1 MKSRIDVAYT
11 NGVIAVREKRLLKD
25 KIFRFCEL
33 TAEEVFRALLENGFG
48 GNGACVAGV
57 HDFEKLIA
65 CEEEQIDEFIREYAP
80 SDVEAKYLLSHR
92 DFHNA
97 KALIKAMLT
106 GDNVDKM
113 LLPDGLIKK
122 ETLLS
127 CIQSGDFSAI
137 EKICLPLKKVCE
149 ETLSLLETERSG
161 AKIGA
166 AFEIAEYEYLQEIVK
181 RKTVLK
187 KILIAKSDMTNILTA
202 LRAGDPEI
210 AKAHYLPTGKL
221 SQKSLLGLFNEDEQ
235 AIKDVFIKTPYAQF
249 VNECLRAK
257 EKGLPFTQ
265 AEKMRDEYDSEYF
278 AKRKYA
284 LEKNEPFLYYVYR
297 RKAECANVR
306 IVMVCLMAGL
316 GEQDIKRRLR
326 NF

>member
-1 MKSRIDVAYT
+1 MYA
-11 NGVIAVREKRLLKD
+11 
-25 KIFRFCEL
+25 
-33 TAEEVFRALLENGFG
+33 
-48 GNGACVAGV
+48 
-57 HDFEKLIA
+57 FETT
-65 CEEEQIDEFIREYAP
+65 
-80 SDVEAKYLLSHR
+80 KYLA
-92 DFHNA
+92 DYMIHNN
-97 KALIKAMLT
+97 KIKIHSEGIARL
-106 GDNVDKM
+106 
-113 LLPDGLIKK
+113 
-122 ETLLS
+122 
-127 CIQSGDFSAI
+127 
-137 EKICLPLKKVCE
+137 
-149 ETLSLLETERSG
+149 G
-161 AKIGA
+161 AK
-166 AFEIAEYEYLQEIVK
+166 
-181 RKTVLK
+181 T
-187 KILIAKSDMTNILTA
+187 KSNSI
-202 LRAGDPEI
+202 
-210 AKAHYLPTGKL
+210 TGKL
-221 SQKSLLGLFNEDEQ
+221 SQKSLLGLFDEDEQ

>member
-33 TAEEVFRALLENGFG
+33 TAEEVFRALVESGFG
-48 GNGACVAGV
+48 GGVVSVAGV
-57 HDFEKLIA
+57 HDFEKLID

-80 SDVEAKYLLSHR
+80 SDVEAKYLLSPR

-97 KALIKAMLT
+97 KALIKATLT
-106 GDNVDKM
+106 GDDASKM
-113 LLPDGLIKK
+113 LLPSGLIKR
-122 ETLLS
+122 ETLAS

-137 EKICLPLKKVCE
+137 EKICLPLKRVCE
-149 ETLSLLETERSG
+149 ETLSLSKTQQTG

-166 AFEIAEYEYLQEIVK
+166 AFERAQYEYLYETVK
-181 RKTVLK
+181 RRSVLK
-187 KILIAKSDMTNILTA
+187 KILTAKSDMTNILTA
-202 LRAGDPEI
+202 LRAGEPKL

-221 SQKSLLGLFNEDEQ
+221 AEKSLLALFDEDEQ
-235 AIKDVFIKTPYAQF
+235 AIKTAFAKTPYVQF
-249 VNECLRAK
+249 VDECLRAK
-257 EKGLPFTQ
+257 ERGLPFSQ
-265 AEKMRDEYDSEYF
+265 AEKMRDAYDSEYF
-278 AKRKYA
+278 ANRKYA

-306 IVMVCLMAGL
+306 IVLVCLMAGL
-316 GEQDIKRRLR
+316 SEQDIKRRIR

>member
-11 NGVIAVREKRLLKD
+11 SGVIAVRERRLLKD

-48 GNGACVAGV
+48 GNGACVSGV
-57 HDFEKLIA
+57 HDFEKLIN

-80 SDVEAKYLLSHR
+80 SNVEEKYLLLPR

-97 KALIKAMLT
+97 KALIKAKLT
-106 GDNVDKM
+106 GDNVAKM
-113 LLPDGLIKK
+113 LLPSGLIKI
-122 ETLLS
+122 ETLTACL
-127 CIQSGDFSAI
+127 QSGDFSAI
-137 EKICLPLKKVCE
+137 EKICMPLKKVCE
-149 ETLSLLETERSG
+149 ETLSLSHEECSG
-161 AKIGA
+161 SKIGA
-166 AFEIAEYEYLQEIVK
+166 SFARVEYEYLQEVVK
-181 RKTVLK
+181 RRSALK
-187 KILIAKSDMTNILTA
+187 KILTAKSDMTNILTA
-202 LRAGDPEI
+202 LRTGDPKV
-210 AKAHYLPTGKL
+210 AKEHYLPTGKL
-221 SQKSLLGLFNEDEQ
+221 SEKSLLVLFDEDEQ
-235 AIKDVFIKTPYAQF
+235 VIKDAFAKTPYMQF

-265 AEKMRDEYDSEYF
+265 AEKMRDEYDCEYF
-278 AKRKYA
+278 AQRKYA

-316 GEQDIKRRLR
+316 GEQDIKRRIR